1 MISNIRS
8 ILLFST
14 LLALCWPVHAQ
25 GNVVDGDAVIA
36 AVDRH
41 EDGYQDIRST
51 VTMLLQDSHGETW
64 ERHLDVYA
72 IETTPLGDRRRFV
85 FDEPRDIRGTAVLIH
100 SNVVDDDDQWI
111 YLPAFKRVKR
121 ISSSNKSTPFVG
133 SEFSYEDLASQEKEK
148 YVNRYVESVTLDGRA
163 CDVVERVPR
172 FPNSAY
178 GRLLAYV
185 DKEEHRYRK
194 VEYFDHSG
202 KHVKTQYLEDYRLYD
217 DRYWLPNKTV
227 MVNHET
233 NRKTTMLWAGIEL
246 KTDQSERQF
255 TAGALRNAR

>member
-1 MISNIRS
+1 MISSIRP
-8 ILLFST
+8 ILLVSS
-14 LLALCWPVHAQ
+14 LLAFAPVAHSQDAALS
-25 GNVVDGDAVIA
+25 GDAIIA

-51 VTMLLQDSHGETW
+51 VTMILEDSRGDSW

-72 IETTPLGDRRRFV
+72 IESSPLGDRRRFV
-85 FDEPRDIRGTAVLIH
+85 FNEPRDIRDTAVLIH

-121 ISSSNKSTPFVG
+121 ISSSNRSTPFVG

-148 YVNRYVESVTLDGRA
+148 YGNRYVESATLDGRT

-172 FPNSAY
+172 FPHSAY

-185 DKEEHRYRK
+185 DREDHRYRK
-194 VEYFDHSG
+194 VEYFDHAG
-202 KHVKTQYLEDYRLYD
+202 KHVKTQYLDDYRLYD
-217 DRYWLPNKTV
+217 DRYLLPNRTV
-227 MVNHET
+227 MINHESGK
-233 NRKTTMLWAGIEL
+233 KTTMLWRDIEL

-255 TAGALRNAR
+255 IAGTLGRGR